1 MRKLILGLALVAS
14 AALSQSATSE
24 QRAAVMAEQ
33 AGDASAALAAVAR
46 LEKSGAFE
54 DRSLALQIQA
64 QFLPSAEFL
73 TLAEP
78 TSDQLLLHQIWRALR
93 IEAMARAGQVA
104 KARDEL
110 MLMRKE
116 GHRDK
121 FFGNEPPQLRIA
133 QHLAVARINYAMKN
147 YRGAAQR
154 FARAAAIQVEADAP
168 IWHQPLDSAVG
179 ASLLKA
185 GDARGAYDAFAR
197 ALARRPDNV
206 WVLWGRA
213 QAQAALGDAEASAA
227 TLVQVDKLWKGDRAR
242 LTLDRL

>member
-1 MRKLILGLALVAS
+1 MRTLILALALVAS
-14 AALSQSATSE
+14 AALSQTGE
-24 QRAAVMAEQ
+24 QRAAISAEQ
-33 AGDASAALAAVAR
+33 RGDAPAALAAADR
-46 LEKSGAFE
+46 LEKSAAYE
-54 DRSLALQIQA
+54 DRSLALQIRA
-64 QFLPSAEFL
+64 QFLSSAEFL
-73 TLAEP
+73 ALPEP

-93 IEAMARAGQVA
+93 IEAMARAGEVA

-110 MLMRKE
+110 TLMRKE
-116 GHRDK
+116 ALRDK

-133 QHLAVARINYAMKN
+133 QHLAVGRINYAMKN

-154 FARAAAIQVEADAP
+154 FERAAEIEAKAEAP

-185 GDARGAYDAFAR
+185 ADASAAYAAFGR
-197 ALARRPDNV
+197 ALARQLDNV

-213 QAQAALGDAEASAA
+213 QAQAALGDAAASAA
-227 TLVQVDKLWKGDRAR
+227 TLEQVHRLWKGDKVR